1 MNIPWGNGSQ
11 IAVKIQN
18 DQILI
23 SANQE
28 GLLSIAKQLS
38 LLAKQARGSHIHYDT
53 YNSLEDGSVDLIIEK
68 I

>member
-1 MNIPWGNGSQ
+1 MNIPWENGSQ
-11 IAVKIQN
+11 ISVKIQN

-38 LLAKQARGSHIHYDT
+38 LLAKQTRGSHIHYDT